1 LLSPRSR
8 RQLSPEIMDQPG
20 LDPAEH
26 ARALRGLGRVNRL
39 SRSAAIYW
47 PSIVSLARARLG
59 PVRVLDLACGG
70 GDVPIDLALRAAR
83 SRLDIRVEGCDV
95 SSEAVGYAS
104 KLSEDRRAAVRFFV
118 LDALRDPIPEGYD
131 VVTCSLFLHHL
142 DESDAIALLHKMGDS
157 SARLILVNDL
167 ARSRLGYLVAWVG
180 CRLLSR
186 SRVVHNDGP
195 MSVRSAFARVE
206 ALELARRAGL
216 EGVSVAR
223 KWPFRFLLSWSR
235 P

>member
-1 LLSPRSR
+1 
-8 RQLSPEIMDQPG
+8 MDQPG

-26 ARALRGLGRVNRL
+26 ARALRGLGRVNRV

-47 PSIVSLARARLG
+47 PSIVSLARERGGG
-59 PVRVLDLACGG
+59 PVRVLDLASGG

-83 SRLDIRVEGCDV
+83 SQLDVRVEGCDV
-95 SSEAVGYAS
+95 SAEAVSFAS
-104 KLSEDRRAAVRFFV
+104 KLSEDRGAAVRFFV
-118 LDALRDPIPEGYD
+118 LDALRDPIPENVD

-142 DESDAIALLHKMGDS
+142 DEPDAIALLRKLADS
-157 SARLILVNDL
+157 SARVILVNDL
-167 ARSRLGYLVAWVG
+167 ERSQIGYLVAWLG
-180 CRLLSR
+180 CRVLSR

-195 MSVRSAFARVE
+195 ISVRSAFNRAE
-206 ALELARRAGL
+206 ALDLAHRAGL
-216 EGVSVAR
+216 AGATLAR

>member
-1 LLSPRSR
+1 LLFPRSR

-26 ARALRGLGRVNRL
+26 AKALRGLGRVNRL

-47 PSIVSLARARLG
+47 ASIVSLARARQG
-59 PVRVLDLACGG
+59 PVSVLDLACGG
-70 GDVPIDLALRAAR
+70 GDVPVDLALRAAR

-95 SSEAVGYAS
+95 SPEAVGFAS

-142 DESDAIALLHKMGDS
+142 DESDAIDLLRKLGDS
-157 SARLILVNDL
+157 SAQLILVNDL

-195 MSVRSAFARVE
+195 ISVRSAFKRTE

-216 EGVSVAR
+216 EEVSVAR

>member
-47 PSIVSLARARLG
+47 PSIVSLSRARQG
-59 PVRVLDLACGG
+59 SVRVLDLACGG

-83 SRLDIRVEGCDV
+83 SRLDIRIEGCDV
-95 SSEAVGYAS
+95 SPEAVGFAS

-118 LDALRDPIPEGYD
+118 LDALRDPIPAGYD

-142 DESDAIALLHKMGDS
+142 DESDAIALLRKLGDS

-167 ARSRLGYLVAWVG
+167 ARSRFGYLVAWVG

-195 MSVRSAFARVE
+195 ISVRSAFTRAE
-206 ALELARRAGL
+206 ALALARRAGL
-216 EGVSVAR
+216 EEVSVAR